1 MFSITILRNMQ
12 DLGGTTI
19 NPILHHTTVNN
30 NINNLTQIKDSCRS
44 SRRRNNKLTS
54 KPHARRKVLILRA
67 ILQLMEQMT
76 RMNSRLEEIQ
86 DFIKRKVQPMADKK
100 GKKVSFF
107 DQLPLQATTNTRNQG
122 SSLSQTHNLN
132 HVHVDEEVVETT
144 LAISSLRSVTRR
156 DREVVDFTWYRV
168 KNYSKLT
175 NFENL

>member
-1 MFSITILRNMQ
+1 
-12 DLGGTTI
+12 
-19 NPILHHTTVNN
+19 
-30 NINNLTQIKDSCRS
+30 
-44 SRRRNNKLTS
+44 
-54 KPHARRKVLILRA
+54 
-67 ILQLMEQMT
+67 MEQMT
-76 RMNSRLEEIQ
+76 RMNSHLEEIQ

-156 DREVVDFTWYRV
+156 DREVIDFMRYRV
-168 KNYSKLT
+168 KNYSKLR